1 MTVKK
6 RRRRAAA
13 SDEETTSTRKKKA
26 TTKKKATRKKASSKK
41 AADQVKWP
49 KFRNI
54 EYEPYSEKQNIG
66 NLAKQLIMMGK
77 GTDDIIDKVLSVKP
91 DSKISPSHVSYYR
104 QALTKEGYD
113 LPEDE

>member
-49 KFRNI
+49 
-54 EYEPYSEKQNIG
+54 
-66 NLAKQLIMMGK
+66 AKQLIMMGK